1 MKKAILILI
10 LAFIL
15 ISPNYISSVIAVND
29 IEGVFPP
36 PPTDGE
42 LLGNPYTIKDYVIDA
57 TANLLMSQSSASLLL
72 SEVEKSEKGT
82 FDFSNSISCVN
93 DAISKL
99 EASRDCYV
107 AVLQTVN
114 SLEYIEER
122 INQLKVF
129 NYQKY
134 AIEHNLNV
142 ETMQDVA
149 KYLSKGDIKGFYKH
163 NSDSVQAL
171 LAILHDIRE
180 DLERGIKP
188 NLSAFWEILR
198 GYSEILTFGN
208 YATACAREAFNISND
223 YYRRKR

>member
-57 TANLLMSQSSASLLL
+57 TASLLMSQSSASLLL
-72 SEVEKSEKGT
+72 SEVEKSEKST

-99 EASRDCYV
+99 EVSRDNYI

-134 AIEHNLNV
+134 AIEHDLNV
-142 ETMQDVA
+142 ETMQEVA
-149 KYLSKGDIKGFYKH
+149 KFLSKGDIKGFYKY
-163 NSDSVQAL
+163 NSDSIQAL
-171 LAILHDIRE
+171 LATLLDIRE
-180 DLERGIKP
+180 DLERGVKP

-198 GYSEILTFGN
+198 GYSETLMFGN
-208 YATACAREAFNISND
+208 YATACAREAFNI
-223 YYRRKR
+223 